1 MADESRTVILLPQIA
16 AASISPNP
24 VQINQKFVLT
34 ITAEEIEKFL
44 EPVIYYSGEI
54 YSGEV

>member
-24 VQINQKFVLT
+24 VQINQKFILT

-54 YSGEV
+54 YAGEV